1 MTIPATTQNTEAPGT
16 TIVAATDPGA
26 AQKSLGVD
34 DFMKL
39 LSAQLSAQDPLDPMK
54 DTDFIAQ
61 MASFTSLQEN
71 QNLNTSFTSFASNQ
85 GLANASA
92 LIGKSVTLID
102 PKAGTVTG
110 KVTGA
115 ALQSGAPMVV
125 VGGSTYAASNITQIT
140 SAN

>member
-1 MTIPATTQNTEAPGT
+1 MQITATTQNTEAAGT
-16 TIVAATDPGA
+16 TIVSATDPGA
-26 AQKSLGVD
+26 AQKALGVD

-39 LSAQLSAQDPLDPMK
+39 LSAQLGAQDPLDPMK

-92 LIGKSVTLID
+92 LIGHSVTVID
-102 PKAGTVTG
+102 PKSGTVTG
-110 KVTGA
+110 KVTA
-115 ALQSGAPMVV
+115 ASLQSGTPMVTI
-125 VGGSTYAASNITQIT
+125 GNGTYAASNITQVT